1 VQLYLLLWTPWPLPQ
16 PEVVNYAVGLDLL
29 DSDQEAVLIATHG
42 CTGELPAG
50 VTLPQHARGQRL
62 TMDAG
67 GFKFRPL
74 PPHPD
79 RPSVQRMEAT
89 VLVSIDASRC
99 AAGLCCLLSLRG
111 CRCLAGML
119 L

>member
-1 VQLYLLLWTPWPLPQ
+1 LLLLLLQ
-16 PEVVNYAVGLDLL
+16 EGVV
-29 DSDQEAVLIATHG
+29 
-42 CTGELPAG
+42 
-50 VTLPQHARGQRL
+50 LPQHARGQRL

-79 RPSVQRMEAT
+79 RPSVQRMEVT

-99 AAGLCCLLSLRG
+99 ASLLLLLLCHWSSKFWQGCCCCSCSCTHWQVLRHHQLCLFSRSAAQALYQS
-111 CRCLAGML
+111 
-119 L
+119 